1 MAEALSVIMRWL
13 HITSMTTLI
22 GGMLYGRL
30 VAARASES
38 LTPDAREA
46 LGERA
51 ATAQRPMVYGAIAG
65 LLISGVYNI
74 LTHPGH
80 TPSYHMLLGIKLL
93 LALHVFAVGMLIVRP
108 RNPRRNR
115 MMTGVVISGLV
126 IIMISAILRAIF

>member
-1 MAEALSVIMRWL
+1 MSSPGSTTIASRVCSSPNTEQLHASIPTVRISWIISRLYTQHMAEALSVIMRWL

-80 TPSYHMLLGIKLL
+80 TPS
-93 LALHVFAVGMLIVRP
+93 
-108 RNPRRNR
+108 
-115 MMTGVVISGLV
+115 
-126 IIMISAILRAIF
+126 